1 MLANPTPARKQKAPA
16 QPEARP
22 HSSVADRLARAEWE
36 RLPTKPVA
44 GFLALRA
51 RIEEALDAGYSE
63 GELSRALPTIKA
75 FTRNGF
81 DLALRQT
88 RAAQPQHDETLDEGR
103 ELPSGEV
110 QL

>member
-1 MLANPTPARKQKAPA
+1 
-16 QPEARP
+16 
-22 HSSVADRLARAEWE
+22 VADRLARAEWE

-63 GELSRALPTIKA
+63 GELARALPTIKA